1 MLLVV
6 STLWLQAEN
15 IGTVLPVQLSLDG
28 QHPHM
33 LYSRYRPVHRVVN
46 LHCDPR
52 EHSSCPLVLETKHD
66 RNLHANVKGHC
77 SNTNQP
83 ALHRGRQDF
92 ITVWPTYGTKP
103 LPILGGLRE
112 EGCDKGFSYP

>member
-6 STLWLQAEN
+6 STLWFQAEN
-15 IGTVLPVQLSLDG
+15 IGTVLPVQPSLAG

-33 LYSRYRPVHRVVN
+33 LYSRYQPVPPAVN
-46 LHCDPR
+46 QQCDPR
-52 EHSSCPLVLETKHD
+52 EQRLCPLVLQTKHD

-92 ITVWPTYGTKP
+92 ITVCLASLKP

-112 EGCDKGFSYP
+112 EGCDKGFSCP